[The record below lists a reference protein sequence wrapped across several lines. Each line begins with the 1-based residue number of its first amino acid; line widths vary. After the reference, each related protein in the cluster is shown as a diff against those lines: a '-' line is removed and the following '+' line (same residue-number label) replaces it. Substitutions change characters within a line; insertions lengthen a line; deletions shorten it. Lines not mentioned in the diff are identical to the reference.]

1 MKNSSSPV
9 ALLVRSVGNYT
20 SILISGVSTSGYSD
34 ETSTSTDDVAQSLL
48 GVCSGEQMTINY
60 SDMRLDSRLT
70 NNAVNDDSVKSALF
84 TAYET
89 ADSIFSHAT
98 LIKTLQYDSTKGS
111 SAVYNYNYAED
122 WEKMAIRYITSH
134 MARKYPIRWSLRR
147 MQVMTIRDVIWICT
161 LRTIRSIIP
170 RQIILQHQLSIH
182 LQTVFFRM

>member
-1 MKNSSSPV
+1 MMLIFAGSGALVCGHVSGSSSEKANVSVNGLILSGLSVNLFSSVKNSSSPV
-9 ALLVRSVGNYT
+9 ALLIRSVDNYT

-48 GVCSGEQMTINY
+48 GVCGGEQMTINY

-111 SAVYNYNYAED
+111 LAVYNYNYAED

-134 MARKYPIRWSLRR
+134 MARKYPIRWS
-147 MQVMTIRDVIWICT
+147 
-161 LRTIRSIIP
+161 
-170 RQIILQHQLSIH
+170 
-182 LQTVFFRM
+182 